1 METDDKFSTTHVE
14 EAGKHGLNIEGAA
27 EAAAIERTQ
36 TIWQA
41 LKENKKAA
49 LWSALLSM
57 TIIMEG
63 YDVGM
68 SSVVIGPAIC

>member
-1 METDDKFSTTHVE
+1 METDNKVSTTHVE
-14 EAGKHGLNIEGAA
+14 DAGKDGLYIEGAA

-49 LWSALLSM
+49 IWSALLSM

-68 SSVVIGPAIC
+68 SSEVMQ